1 MINKIDETFKNKNN
15 MKIMTHIVAGY
26 PDIKAN
32 LEIVKIMADSGVSFI
47 EVQIPFSDPLADG
60 PTIMQANQY
69 ALDKGIKVKD
79 CFTLVEKIIK
89 IVEIPILFMSY
100 INIPYRIGFENFI
113 QNSYD
118 SGISGFIIPDMP
130 FDEEINNF
138 FELSLDKNIYVIP
151 VISPDIN
158 VYRLT
163 KILQISKGFIYSTLK
178 VGVTGVQK
186 NIKQES
192 FDFLNML
199 RKKTNLP
206 IAGGFGISNIEQ
218 INQLSGLVDVVVIGS
233 HLINLLDLE
242 GLTGAQLFL
251 KELSKS
257 VYLA

>member
-1 MINKIDETFKNKNN
+1 VINKIDDTFKNKNN
-15 MKIMTHIVAGY
+15 MKVMTHIVAGY
-26 PDIKAN
+26 PDIKTN
-32 LEIVKIMADSGVSFI
+32 LEIVKIMADSGVSLI

-60 PTIMQANQY
+60 PTIMKANQY
-69 ALDKGIKVKD
+69 VLDKGIKLKD
-79 CFTLVEKIIK
+79 CFSLVEEINK
-89 IVEIPILFMSY
+89 IVDIPILFMSY

-151 VISPDIN
+151 VISPDII

-163 KILQISKGFIYSTLK
+163 KILQISKGFIYTTLK

-192 FDFLNML
+192 FNFLNIL
-199 RKKTNLP
+199 REKTNLP
-206 IAGGFGISNIEQ
+206 IAGGFGISSIEQ
-218 INQLSGLVDVVVIGS
+218 VNQLSGLVDVVVIGS
-233 HLINLLDLE
+233 HLINLLDLK
-242 GLTGAQLFL
+242 GVSGVQLFL

-257 VYLA
+257 LYIA